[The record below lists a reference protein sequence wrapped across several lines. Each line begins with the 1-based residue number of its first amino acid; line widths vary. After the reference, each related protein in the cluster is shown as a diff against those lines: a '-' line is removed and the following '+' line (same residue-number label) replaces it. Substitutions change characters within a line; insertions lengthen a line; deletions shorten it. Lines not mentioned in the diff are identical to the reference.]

1 MESDKI
7 PQNDR
12 FLLTQSPLEQG
23 IISVKSISEMSSSFP
38 LKKKFKV
45 SFLKFQSALFFIE
58 FPFKFVFDEG
68 ALNIFQ
74 SKIQGRIQKRLLA
87 YTTLTEKTA

>member
-45 SFLKFQSALFFIE
+45 SFLKF
-58 FPFKFVFDEG
+58 
-68 ALNIFQ
+68 
-74 SKIQGRIQKRLLA
+74 
-87 YTTLTEKTA
+87 